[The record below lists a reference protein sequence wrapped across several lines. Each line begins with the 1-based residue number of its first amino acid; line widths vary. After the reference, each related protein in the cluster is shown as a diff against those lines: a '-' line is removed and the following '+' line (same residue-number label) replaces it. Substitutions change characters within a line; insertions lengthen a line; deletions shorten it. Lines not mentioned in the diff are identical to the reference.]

1 MRATLH
7 KSELLRGKSNFQ
19 QVFEKGKKFSGK
31 HVRYF
36 ILERG
41 VTKELSSSLL
51 VGFVVRRTVSRA
63 VDRNR
68 IKRLL
73 RESYRKNKNTLQSAV
88 HASPVALSIVF
99 MYTPSTTIPIK
110 SVTYMSIEDEMKS
123 TLKSIAQVYHR

>member
-19 QVFEKGKKFSGK
+19 QIFEKGKKFSGK
-31 HVRYF
+31 HIRYF

-41 VTKELSSSLL
+41 TSKELSSSLL
-51 VGFVVRRTVSRA
+51 VGFVVRRTVSLA

-73 RESYRKNKNTLQSAV
+73 RESYRKNKTTLQAAV
-88 HASPVALSIVF
+88 HNSPVALSIVF
-99 MYTPSTTIPIK
+99 MYAPSTTIPVR
-110 SVTYMSIEDEMKS
+110 SVKYISIENEMKS
-123 TLKSIAQVYHR
+123 TLKSIAQLYHR